1 MITVRCIVDNM
12 VLRGSALWGEH
23 GVAFWIETLH
33 GNILFDTG
41 QSGEVL
47 VHNAELMHVDLR
59 YCDSL
64 VLSHAHYDHTGGLE
78 QFFNFARQ
86 RIPLY
91 ASPHLFRERYSIRE
105 GEPHSIGLRM
115 SQDNIH
121 ARSTLHLSIE
131 SLEIML
137 GIWTTGEILERLDFE
152 GRSPQ
157 HFIRI
162 DEIWQPDPYQDDLS
176 LILHTSQGLLI
187 ICGCCHAGLTNTLA
201 HVLRHFP
208 SPIRAVIGGTH
219 LETAGSEALDRVI
232 TALQQH
238 GEQSVPD
245 LYLNHC
251 TGEHAFNTLLNKFGK
266 KVNPCPAG
274 TVLQFE

>member
-1 MITVRCIVDNM
+1 MITVRCMVDNT

-23 GVAFWIETLH
+23 GVAFWIETPH
-33 GNILFDTG
+33 GNLLFDTG

-78 QFFNFARQ
+78 QFFNFSRQ

-91 ASPHLFRERYSIRE
+91 ASPNLFRERYSIRE

-115 SQDNIH
+115 SKDNIH

-131 SLEIML
+131 PLEIMP

-162 DEIWQPDPYQDDLS
+162 DETWQPDPYQDDLS
-176 LILHTSQGLLI
+176 LVLHTSQGLVI
-187 ICGCCHAGLTNTLA
+187 ICGCCHAGILNTLK
-201 HVLRHFP
+201 HVRLMVDKD
-208 SPIRAVIGGTH
+208 ITAIIGGIH
-219 LETAGSEALDRVI
+219 LANADTEVLEYTIAKICTINKHET
-232 TALQQH
+232 
-238 GEQSVPD
+238 PY

-251 TGEHAFNTLLNKFGK
+251 SGENALVALRQAFKEK
-266 KVNPCPAG
+266 MRSCPAG
-274 TVLQFE
+274 TVLMFT